1 MRHRSL
7 VTGKAMTMQFRILG
21 SPELYDGIRRVS
33 TPLSAPKQRRL
44 LGALLTRPNE
54 PIPRQELVRE
64 LWGVRS
70 PVKSA
75 NSLNAHA
82 SLLRRALGTAEP
94 ERAQAPRLVARD
106 SGYLLHVRPGETD
119 FGMFRHGL
127 ERART
132 TAVQDPE
139 GAYGLLRDALGL
151 WRGAALEGAVHGPLG
166 AHLAARLEEEREE
179 ALELLFDCALRA
191 GRHREIVS
199 ELEEVTAAHPLHEP
213 FHDQLMLAL
222 CRCGR
227 EAEAIAAY
235 RRARRH
241 LPGGADRTP
250 LLTARLEQI
259 GARSAVLAAPTAL
272 PRDGAAHARAADP
285 VEPPPVFSV
294 AGYLQEL
301 FNGKALT
308 AL

>member
-1 MRHRSL
+1 
-7 VTGKAMTMQFRILG
+7 MTMQFRILG
-21 SPELYDGIRRVS
+21 PPELYDGIRRLR

-44 LGALLTRPNE
+44 LGALLTRPGE
-54 PIPRQELVRE
+54 PIPRHELVRE
-64 LWGVRS
+64 LWGARS
-70 PVKSA
+70 PVKTA

-82 SLLRRALGTAEP
+82 SLLRRALGAAEP
-94 ERAQAPRLVARD
+94 DRAGTPRLVARD
-106 SGYLLHVRPGETD
+106 SGYLLHARSDETD
-119 FGMFRHGL
+119 FGLFRSAL
-127 ERART
+127 EHARG
-132 TAVQDPE
+132 TAVRDPE
-139 GAYGLLRDALGL
+139 AACGPLRDALGL
-151 WRGAALEGAVHGPLG
+151 WRGAALEGAVHGPL
-166 AHLAARLEEEREE
+166 AARLAARLEEEREE

-191 GRHREIVS
+191 GRHREIVT
-199 ELEEVTAAHPLHEP
+199 ELEEVSAAHPLHEP

-227 EAEAIAAY
+227 EAEAIAVY

-259 GARSAVLAAPTAL
+259 GARSAVLAAPA
-272 PRDGAAHARAADP
+272 RDGGAHARAAEP
-285 VEPPPVFSV
+285 VELPPVLSV